1 MNSDERASLEERLQR
16 LGIAQDVQ
24 RLMAAGIGKLP
35 VKDTTK
41 DSLTSKSA
49 TAVVVVG
56 ETGVA
61 LTKGAVEAGKGAAT
75 AAKDGADA
83 FQRSRQEHASAHPAP
98 PVDDVTTRLERLGA
112 LHASGQLDDEEY
124 RVAKAKVIAGD

>member
-1 MNSDERASLEERLQR
+1 MNSDERASLEERLHR

-41 DSLTSKSA
+41 DSLTSRSA

-75 AAKDGADA
+75 AGADA
-83 FQRSRQEHASAHPAP
+83 FQRSKQEHVSGHPVP
-98 PVDDVTTRLERLGA
+98 PVDDVTTRLERLSR
-112 LHASGQLDDEEY
+112 LHADGHLDDDEY
-124 RVAKAKVIAGD
+124 RDAKARVIVGS